1 MISSAAAPQWPAQ
14 PGKALAGDG
23 LRLRR
28 NWQQDVEIL
37 YKRQHRKAMTFSK
50 LLLQLVIFELARTL
64 L

>member
-23 LRLRR
+23 LRQRR
-28 NWQQDVEIL
+28 NWPQDVEIL
-37 YKRQHRKAMTFSK
+37 YKRQYRKALKFIK